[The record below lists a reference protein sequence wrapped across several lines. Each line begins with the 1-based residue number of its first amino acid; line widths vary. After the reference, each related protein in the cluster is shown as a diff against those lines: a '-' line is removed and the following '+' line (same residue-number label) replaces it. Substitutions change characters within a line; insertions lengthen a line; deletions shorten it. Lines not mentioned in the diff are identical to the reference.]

1 MNLKRILLLFILIA
15 LGTSVFA
22 QSLKDNPDY
31 RKSVDF
37 KRQSEI
43 AFDEGDYL
51 EAKRLA
57 EESQKHA
64 ALSDQWIAMMLNRY
78 KANSALRRF
87 EKSLNSA
94 ANING
99 AINFPE
105 EYAEGKALYEQ
116 AYQEFRSESYR
127 DSYKTSLK
135 GIEILTAIVYIPRE
149 GGGPLPSQYV
159 VRDLPSGKEDCL
171 WNIAAYDFVYSDP
184 LMWDKLY
191 EANKDKLVNKDNPHL
206 IHPGLIL
213 DIPTQPGE
221 DRNGTWDKGEI
232 K

>member
-1 MNLKRILLLFILIA
+1 MNLKKILLLFILIA
-15 LGTSVFA
+15 LGTSLFA

-31 RKSVDF
+31 KKSVEF

-43 AFDEGDYL
+43 AFEEGDYL

-87 EKSLNSA
+87 ETSLNSA
-94 ANING
+94 TKING
-99 AINFPE
+99 AENFPE
-105 EYAEGKALYEQ
+105 EYTEAKALYEQ
-116 AYQEFRSESYR
+116 AYQEFRSESYKE
-127 DSYKTSLK
+127 SYESSLK
-135 GIEILTAIVYIPRE
+135 GIEILTAIVYIPRS
-149 GGGPLPSQYV
+149 GNAPLPSKYV
-159 VRDLPSGKEDCL
+159 VRDLPRGKEDCL

-184 LMWDKLY
+184 FKWEKLY
-191 EANKDKLVNKDNPHL
+191 EANKDKLVDKENPHL

-213 DIPTQPGE
+213 DIPAESGE
-221 DRNGTWDKGEI
+221 NRNGTWEEGEI

>member
-1 MNLKRILLLFILIA
+1 MNSKRLLLLFILIT
-15 LGTSVFA
+15 LGTSLFA

-31 RKSVDF
+31 RKSVEF

-99 AINFPE
+99 AVNFPE

-116 AYQEFRSESYR
+116 AYQEYRSESYK
-127 DSYKTSLK
+127 DSYETSIK
-135 GIEILTAIVYIPRE
+135 GIEILTVIVYMPRE
-149 GGGPLPSQYV
+149 GGGSLPSQYV
-159 VRDLPSGKEDCL
+159 VRDLPDGKEDCL
-171 WNIAAYDFVYSDP
+171 WNIAAYDFVYSNP

-191 EANKDKLVNKDNPHL
+191 EANKDKLVDKDNPHL

-213 DIPTQPGE
+213 DIPTLPGE
-221 DRNGTWDKGEI
+221 DRNGTWDMGEI